1 MPGTPGRRIS
11 TDPAE
16 IEMACPACL
25 CKETYEYDDGED
37 YPDLEDLMRCAAC
50 GAVFPLEDEAPEE
63 DNDQRS
69 GD

>member
-1 MPGTPGRRIS
+1 
-11 TDPAE
+11 
-16 IEMACPACL
+16 MACPAYL

-50 GAVFPLEDEAPEE
+50 GAVFPLEDEATEE
-63 DNDQRS
+63 DNDQPS